1 MVKQKNRKTRTY
13 TRRKRRDGR
22 ITERV
27 QVAERK
33 KKGRKKMKNE
43 IAVVEQLP
51 KIIDKMEEIGADLE
65 KRLEELKLDD
75 LICTEETRKGITDL
89 RTSLKKE
96 QTEFENQRKN
106 IKNEIM
112 APYEEFNKIYDVNI
126 KSKYTNAITV
136 LTEKIAVVENT
147 IRENTKIKMIEFF
160 EEKRNASNI
169 KPEWLSFDELNIK
182 IGINQLTPK
191 GEIVKKVKD
200 EINDAVDTIKTC
212 IDTINSMQDKEEIL
226 VEYLKHKN
234 LQMAIKEVNDRH
246 EILSQVQRDYEAVEE
261 IQVQEEQAIEKVN
274 EVLEAPIEGQMSIDD
289 FEEEV
294 VQEPV
299 KGLFIARFEVLA
311 ETEEALRDLVNFMR
325 ERGIKYE
332 SIE

>member
-1 MVKQKNRKTRTY
+1 
-13 TRRKRRDGR
+13 
-22 ITERV
+22 
-27 QVAERK
+27 
-33 KKGRKKMKNE
+33 MKNE

-51 KIIDKMEEIGADLE
+51 KIIDKMEEIGAYLE

-112 APYEEFNKIYDVNI
+112 APYEEFNKIYDANI

-136 LTEKIAVVENT
+136 LTEKITLVENT
-147 IRENTKIKMIEFF
+147 IRENTRTKMIEFF
-160 EEKRNASNI
+160 EEKRNANNI

-191 GEIVKKVKD
+191 GELVKKVKD

-212 IDTINSMQDKEEIL
+212 IDTINSMQNKEEIL

-234 LQMAIKEVNDRH
+234 LSLAIKDVNDRH
-246 EILSQVQRDYEAVEE
+246 EILSQVKKDYEVVQE
-261 IQVQEEQAIEKVN
+261 IQTQEEQVIEKVN
-274 EVLEAPIEGQMSIDD
+274 GVLEAPVEEQVTIDD
-289 FEEEV
+289 FEEE
-294 VQEPV
+294 E
-299 KGLFIARFEVLA
+299 K
-311 ETEEALRDLVNFMR
+311 TEELFEAKFRVVTTRENLIHLVNFMK
-325 ERGIKYE
+325 ERGVNYE

>member
-1 MVKQKNRKTRTY
+1 
-13 TRRKRRDGR
+13 
-22 ITERV
+22 
-27 QVAERK
+27 
-33 KKGRKKMKNE
+33 MKNE

-65 KRLEELKLDD
+65 KRLEELKLDE
-75 LICTEETRKGITDL
+75 LVCTEETRKGITDL

-96 QTEFENQRKN
+96 QAEFENQRKN

-112 APYEEFNKIYDVNI
+112 APYEEFNKIYDANI
-126 KSKYTNAITV
+126 KSKYTNAIAV

-147 IRENTKIKMIEFF
+147 IRENTRTKMIEFF

-169 KPEWLSFDELNIK
+169 KPEWLSFDELNTK

-191 GEIVKKVKD
+191 GELVKKVKD
-200 EINDAVDTIKTC
+200 EINDAVETIKTC
-212 IDTINSMQDKEEIL
+212 IDAINSMQNKEEIL

-246 EILSQVQRDYEAVEE
+246 EILNQVQRDYEAVEE

-274 EVLEAPIEGQMSIDD
+274 EVLETPIEGQMSIDD
-289 FEEEV
+289 FEEEE

-299 KGLFIARFEVLA
+299 
-311 ETEEALRDLVNFMR
+311 EELLEAKFKAVTTRDNLMFLVHVMKER
-325 ERGIKYE
+325 EIYYE

>member
-1 MVKQKNRKTRTY
+1 
-13 TRRKRRDGR
+13 
-22 ITERV
+22 
-27 QVAERK
+27 
-33 KKGRKKMKNE
+33 MKNE

-51 KIIDKMEEIGADLE
+51 KIIDKMEEIGTDLE
-65 KRLEELKLDD
+65 KRLEELKLDE
-75 LICTEETRKGITDL
+75 LVCTEETRKGITDL

-96 QTEFENQRKN
+96 QAEFENQRKN

-112 APYEEFNKIYDVNI
+112 APYEEFNKIYDANI
-126 KSKYTNAITV
+126 KSKYTNAIAV

-147 IRENTKIKMIEFF
+147 IRENTRTKMIEFF

-169 KPEWLSFDELNIK
+169 KPEWLSFDELNTK

-191 GEIVKKVKD
+191 GELVKKVKD
-200 EINDAVDTIKTC
+200 EINDAVETIKTC
-212 IDTINSMQDKEEIL
+212 IDTINSMQNKEEIL

-246 EILSQVQRDYEAVEE
+246 EILNQVQRDYEAVEE
-261 IQVQEEQAIEKVN
+261 IQVQEEQAVEKVN
-274 EVLEAPIEGQMSIDD
+274 EVLETPVEGQMSIDD
-289 FEEEV
+289 FEEEE

-299 KGLFIARFEVLA
+299 
-311 ETEEALRDLVNFMR
+311 EELLEAKFKAVTTRDNLMFLVHVMK
-325 ERGIKYE
+325 ERGIYYE

>member
-1 MVKQKNRKTRTY
+1 MR
-13 TRRKRRDGR
+13 
-22 ITERV
+22 
-27 QVAERK
+27 
-33 KKGRKKMKNE
+33 NE

-51 KIIDKMEEIGADLE
+51 KIIDKMEEIGTDLE

-96 QTEFENQRKN
+96 QAEFENQRKN
-106 IKNEIM
+106 IKNEII
-112 APYEEFNKIYDVNI
+112 APYEEFNKIYDANI
-126 KSKYTNAITV
+126 KSKYTNAIAV

-169 KPEWLSFDELNIK
+169 KPEWLSFDELNTK

-191 GEIVKKVKD
+191 GELVKKVKD
-200 EINDAVDTIKTC
+200 EINDAVETIKTC
-212 IDTINSMQDKEEIL
+212 IDTINSMQNKEEIL

-234 LQMAIKEVNDRH
+234 LQMAIKDVNDRH
-246 EILSQVQRDYEAVEE
+246 EILNQVQRDYKAVEE

-274 EVLEAPIEGQMSIDD
+274 EILEAPVEGQMSIDD
-289 FEEEV
+289 FEEEEKTGELV
-294 VQEPV
+294 EAKFRTVS
-299 KGLFIARFEVLA
+299 
-311 ETEEALRDLVNFMR
+311 TEDDLMFLVHVMK
-325 ERGIKYE
+325 ERGIYYE

>member
-1 MVKQKNRKTRTY
+1 
-13 TRRKRRDGR
+13 
-22 ITERV
+22 
-27 QVAERK
+27 
-33 KKGRKKMKNE
+33 MKNE

-112 APYEEFNKIYDVNI
+112 APYEEFNKIYDANI

-136 LTEKIAVVENT
+136 LTEKITFVENT
-147 IRENTKIKMIEFF
+147 IRENTRTKMMEFF
-160 EEKRNASNI
+160 EEKRNANNI

-191 GEIVKKVKD
+191 GELVKKVKD

-212 IDTINSMQDKEEIL
+212 IDTINSMQNKEEIL

-234 LQMAIKEVNDRH
+234 LSLAIKDVNDRY
-246 EILSQVQRDYEAVEE
+246 EILNQVKKDYEVVQE
-261 IQVQEEQAIEKVN
+261 IQTQEEQVVEKVN
-274 EVLEAPIEGQMSIDD
+274 EVLEAPVEGQVTIDD
-289 FEEEV
+289 FEEE
-294 VQEPV
+294 E
-299 KGLFIARFEVLA
+299 K
-311 ETEEALRDLVNFMR
+311 TEELFEAKFRVVTTRENLIHLVNFMK
-325 ERGIKYE
+325 ERGVNYE

>member
-1 MVKQKNRKTRTY
+1 MR
-13 TRRKRRDGR
+13 
-22 ITERV
+22 
-27 QVAERK
+27 
-33 KKGRKKMKNE
+33 NE

-51 KIIDKMEEIGADLE
+51 KIIDKMEEIGTDLE
-65 KRLEELKLDD
+65 KRLEELKLDE
-75 LICTEETRKGITDL
+75 LVCTEETRKGITDL

-96 QTEFENQRKN
+96 QAEFENQRKN

-112 APYEEFNKIYDVNI
+112 APYEEFNKIYDANI
-126 KSKYTNAITV
+126 KSKYTNAIAV

-147 IRENTKIKMIEFF
+147 IRENTKTKMIEFF

-169 KPEWLSFDELNIK
+169 KPEWLSFDELNTK

-191 GEIVKKVKD
+191 GELVKKVKD
-200 EINDAVDTIKTC
+200 EINDAVETIKTC
-212 IDTINSMQDKEEIL
+212 IDTINSMQNKEEIL

-246 EILSQVQRDYEAVEE
+246 EILNQVQRDYEAVEE
-261 IQVQEEQAIEKVN
+261 IQVQEEQAVEKVN
-274 EVLEAPIEGQMSIDD
+274 EVLETPVEGQMSIDD
-289 FEEEV
+289 FEEEE

-299 KGLFIARFEVLA
+299 
-311 ETEEALRDLVNFMR
+311 EELLEAKFKTVTTRDNLMFLVHVMK
-325 ERGIKYE
+325 ERGIYYE

>member
-1 MVKQKNRKTRTY
+1 
-13 TRRKRRDGR
+13 
-22 ITERV
+22 
-27 QVAERK
+27 
-33 KKGRKKMKNE
+33 MKNE

-112 APYEEFNKIYDVNI
+112 APYEEFNKIYDANI
-126 KSKYTNAITV
+126 KSKYANAIAI

-147 IRENTKIKMIEFF
+147 IRENTKNKMIEFF

-212 IDTINSMQDKEEIL
+212 IDTINSMQNKEEIL

-246 EILSQVQRDYEAVEE
+246 EILSQVQRDYETVEE

-274 EVLEAPIEGQMSIDD
+274 EVLEAPVEGQMSIDD
-289 FEEEV
+289 FEEEK
-294 VQEPV
+294 VQETV
-299 KGLFIARFEVLA
+299 KGLFIARFEALA

>member
-1 MVKQKNRKTRTY
+1 MR
-13 TRRKRRDGR
+13 
-22 ITERV
+22 
-27 QVAERK
+27 
-33 KKGRKKMKNE
+33 NE

-51 KIIDKMEEIGADLE
+51 KIIDKMEEIGTDLE
-65 KRLEELKLDD
+65 KRLEELKLDE
-75 LICTEETRKGITDL
+75 LVCTEETRKGITDL

-96 QTEFENQRKN
+96 QAEFENQRKN

-112 APYEEFNKIYDVNI
+112 APYEEFNKIYDANI
-126 KSKYTNAITV
+126 KSKYTNAIAV

-147 IRENTKIKMIEFF
+147 IRENTKTKMIEFF

-169 KPEWLSFDELNIK
+169 KPEWLSFDELNTK

-191 GEIVKKVKD
+191 GELVKKVKD
-200 EINDAVDTIKTC
+200 EINDAVETIKTC
-212 IDTINSMQDKEEIL
+212 IDTINSMQNKEEIL

-246 EILSQVQRDYEAVEE
+246 EILNQVQRDYEAVEE

-274 EVLEAPIEGQMSIDD
+274 EVLEAPVEGQMSIDD
-289 FEEEV
+289 FEEEE
-294 VQEPV
+294 VQEAV
-299 KGLFIARFEVLA
+299 
-311 ETEEALRDLVNFMR
+311 EELLEAKFKVVTTRDNLMFLVHVMK
-325 ERGIKYE
+325 ERGIYYE

>member
-1 MVKQKNRKTRTY
+1 MR
-13 TRRKRRDGR
+13 
-22 ITERV
+22 
-27 QVAERK
+27 
-33 KKGRKKMKNE
+33 NE

-51 KIIDKMEEIGADLE
+51 KIIDKMEEIGTDLE
-65 KRLEELKLDD
+65 KRLEELKLDE
-75 LICTEETRKGITDL
+75 LVCTEETRKGITDL

-96 QTEFENQRKN
+96 QAEFENQRKN

-112 APYEEFNKIYDVNI
+112 APYEEFNKIYDANI
-126 KSKYTNAITV
+126 KSKYTNAIAV

-147 IRENTKIKMIEFF
+147 IRENTKTKMIEFF

-169 KPEWLSFDELNIK
+169 KPEWLSFDELNTK

-191 GEIVKKVKD
+191 GELVKKVKD
-200 EINDAVDTIKTC
+200 EINDAVETIKTC
-212 IDTINSMQDKEEIL
+212 IDTINSMQNKEEIL

-246 EILSQVQRDYEAVEE
+246 EILNQVQRDYEAVEE
-261 IQVQEEQAIEKVN
+261 IQVQEEQSIEKVN
-274 EVLEAPIEGQMSIDD
+274 EVLEAPFEGQMSIDD
-289 FEEEV
+289 FEEEE

-299 KGLFIARFEVLA
+299 
-311 ETEEALRDLVNFMR
+311 EELLEAKFKVVTTRDNLMFLVHVMK
-325 ERGIKYE
+325 ERGIYYE

>member
-1 MVKQKNRKTRTY
+1 
-13 TRRKRRDGR
+13 
-22 ITERV
+22 
-27 QVAERK
+27 
-33 KKGRKKMKNE
+33 MKNE

-51 KIIDKMEEIGADLE
+51 KIIDKMEIIGADLE

-75 LICTEETRKGITDL
+75 LICTEETRKGITDF

-112 APYEEFNKIYDVNI
+112 APYEEFNKIYDANI
-126 KSKYTNAITV
+126 KSKYANAIAI
-136 LTEKIAVVENT
+136 LTEKITVVENT
-147 IRENTKIKMIEFF
+147 IRENTKTKMIEFF

-169 KPEWLSFDELNIK
+169 KSEWLSFDELNIK
-182 IGINQLTPK
+182 IGINQLTSK
-191 GEIVKKVKD
+191 GELVKKVKD

-212 IDTINSMQDKEEIL
+212 IDTINSMQNKEEIL
-226 VEYLKHKN
+226 AEYLKHKN

-299 KGLFIARFEVLA
+299 KGLFIARFEALA
-311 ETEEALRDLVNFMR
+311 ETEEALIDLVNFMR

>member
-1 MVKQKNRKTRTY
+1 MR
-13 TRRKRRDGR
+13 
-22 ITERV
+22 
-27 QVAERK
+27 
-33 KKGRKKMKNE
+33 NE

-51 KIIDKMEEIGADLE
+51 KIIDKMEEIGTDLE
-65 KRLEELKLDD
+65 KRLEELKLDE
-75 LICTEETRKGITDL
+75 LVCTEETRKGITDL

-112 APYEEFNKIYDVNI
+112 APYEEFNKIYDANI
-126 KSKYTNAITV
+126 KSKYANAITI

-147 IRENTKIKMIEFF
+147 IRENTRTKMIEFF

-169 KPEWLSFDELNIK
+169 KPEWLSFDELNTK

-191 GEIVKKVKD
+191 GELVKKVKD
-200 EINDAVDTIKTC
+200 EINDAVETIKTC
-212 IDTINSMQDKEEIL
+212 IDAINSMQNKEEIL

-246 EILSQVQRDYEAVEE
+246 EILNQVQRDYEAVEE
-261 IQVQEEQAIEKVN
+261 VQVQEEQAIEKVN
-274 EVLEAPIEGQMSIDD
+274 EVLEAPVEGQMTIDD
-289 FEEEV
+289 FEEEEKTGELV
-294 VQEPV
+294 EAKFRTVS
-299 KGLFIARFEVLA
+299 
-311 ETEEALRDLVNFMR
+311 TEDDLMFLVHVMK
-325 ERGIKYE
+325 ERGIYYE

>member
-1 MVKQKNRKTRTY
+1 
-13 TRRKRRDGR
+13 
-22 ITERV
+22 
-27 QVAERK
+27 
-33 KKGRKKMKNE
+33 MKNE

-51 KIIDKMEEIGADLE
+51 KIIDKMEEIGAYLE

-112 APYEEFNKIYDVNI
+112 APYEEFNKIYDANI

-136 LTEKIAVVENT
+136 LTEKITLVENT
-147 IRENTKIKMIEFF
+147 IRENTRTKMIEFF
-160 EEKRNASNI
+160 EEKRNANNI

-191 GEIVKKVKD
+191 GELVKKVKD

-212 IDTINSMQDKEEIL
+212 IDTINSMQNKEEIL

-234 LQMAIKEVNDRH
+234 LSLAIKDVNDRH
-246 EILSQVQRDYEAVEE
+246 EILSQVKRDYEVVQE
-261 IQVQEEQAIEKVN
+261 IQTQEEQVIEKVN
-274 EVLEAPIEGQMSIDD
+274 EVLEAPVEEQVTIDD
-289 FEEEV
+289 FEEGEKPEELFEAKFRV
-294 VQEPV
+294 VTTREN
-299 KGLFIARFEVLA
+299 LIH
-311 ETEEALRDLVNFMR
+311 LVNFMK
-325 ERGIKYE
+325 ERGVNYE

>member
-1 MVKQKNRKTRTY
+1 
-13 TRRKRRDGR
+13 
-22 ITERV
+22 
-27 QVAERK
+27 
-33 KKGRKKMKNE
+33 MKNE

-51 KIIDKMEEIGADLE
+51 KIIDQMEEIGADLE

-112 APYEEFNKIYDVNI
+112 APYEEFNKIYDANI
-126 KSKYTNAITV
+126 KSKYANAITI

-147 IRENTKIKMIEFF
+147 IRENTRTKMIEFF

-169 KPEWLSFDELNIK
+169 KPEWLSFDELNTK

-191 GEIVKKVKD
+191 GELVKKVKD
-200 EINDAVDTIKTC
+200 EINDAVETIKTC
-212 IDTINSMQDKEEIL
+212 IDTINSMQNKEEIL
-226 VEYLKHKN
+226 AEYLKHKN
-234 LQMAIKEVNDRH
+234 LSLAIKEVNDRH
-246 EILSQVQRDYEAVEE
+246 VVLAQVQRDYEIVEE
-261 IQVQEEQAIEKVN
+261 KKTQEEKIIEKVE
-274 EVLEAPIEGQMSIDD
+274 EVLSAPIEVSNGQMTIDD
-289 FEEEV
+289 FEEEEKTGELV
-294 VQEPV
+294 EAKFRTVS
-299 KGLFIARFEVLA
+299 
-311 ETEEALRDLVNFMR
+311 TEDDLIFLVHVMK
-325 ERGIKYE
+325 ERGIYYE

>member
-1 MVKQKNRKTRTY
+1 
-13 TRRKRRDGR
+13 
-22 ITERV
+22 
-27 QVAERK
+27 
-33 KKGRKKMKNE
+33 MKNE

>member
-1 MVKQKNRKTRTY
+1 
-13 TRRKRRDGR
+13 
-22 ITERV
+22 
-27 QVAERK
+27 
-33 KKGRKKMKNE
+33 MKNE

-65 KRLEELKLDD
+65 KRLEELKLDE
-75 LICTEETRKGITDL
+75 LVCTEETRKGITDL

-96 QTEFENQRKN
+96 QAEFENQRKN

-112 APYEEFNKIYDVNI
+112 APYEEFNKIYDANI
-126 KSKYTNAITV
+126 KSKYANALAI

-147 IRENTKIKMIEFF
+147 IRENTRTKMIEFF

-169 KPEWLSFDELNIK
+169 KPEWLSFDELNTK

-191 GEIVKKVKD
+191 GELVKKVKD
-200 EINDAVDTIKTC
+200 EINDAVETIKTC
-212 IDTINSMQDKEEIL
+212 IDTINSMQNKEEIL

-246 EILSQVQRDYEAVEE
+246 EILNQVQRDYEAVEE

-274 EVLEAPIEGQMSIDD
+274 EVLEAPVEVQMSIDD
-289 FEEEV
+289 FEEEEKTGELV
-294 VQEPV
+294 EAKFRTVS
-299 KGLFIARFEVLA
+299 
-311 ETEEALRDLVNFMR
+311 TEDDLMFLVHVMK
-325 ERGIKYE
+325 ERGIYYE

>member
-1 MVKQKNRKTRTY
+1 
-13 TRRKRRDGR
+13 
-22 ITERV
+22 
-27 QVAERK
+27 
-33 KKGRKKMKNE
+33 MKNE
-43 IAVVEQLP
+43 IAVVKQLP
-51 KIIDKMEEIGADLE
+51 EIVDKMEKIGTDLE
-65 KRLEELKLDD
+65 KRLKKLKLDK
-75 LICTEETRKGITDL
+75 LVCTEETRKGITDL
-89 RTSLKKE
+89 RTSLNKE
-96 QTEFENQRKN
+96 QTEFENQRIN

-112 APYEEFNKIYDVNI
+112 APYEEFNKIYNANI
-126 KSKYTNAITV
+126 KSKYANAIAI

-147 IRENTKIKMIEFF
+147 IRENTRTKMIEFF

-246 EILSQVQRDYEAVEE
+246 EILNQVQRDYKVVEE

-274 EVLEAPIEGQMSIDD
+274 EVLEAPVEGQMSIDD
-289 FEEEV
+289 FEEEE

>member
-1 MVKQKNRKTRTY
+1 
-13 TRRKRRDGR
+13 
-22 ITERV
+22 
-27 QVAERK
+27 
-33 KKGRKKMKNE
+33 MKNE

-51 KIIDKMEEIGADLE
+51 KIIDKMEEIGTDLE
-65 KRLEELKLDD
+65 KRLEELKLDE
-75 LICTEETRKGITDL
+75 LVCTEETRKGITDL

-96 QTEFENQRKN
+96 QAEFENQRKN

-112 APYEEFNKIYDVNI
+112 APYEEFNKIYDANI
-126 KSKYTNAITV
+126 KSKYTNAIAV

-147 IRENTKIKMIEFF
+147 IRENTKTKMIEFF

-169 KPEWLSFDELNIK
+169 KPEWLSFDELNTK

-191 GEIVKKVKD
+191 GELVKKVKD
-200 EINDAVDTIKTC
+200 EINDAVETIKTC
-212 IDTINSMQDKEEIL
+212 IDTINSMQNKEEIL

-246 EILSQVQRDYEAVEE
+246 EILNQVQRDYEAVEE

-274 EVLEAPIEGQMSIDD
+274 EVLEAPVEGQMSIDD
-289 FEEEV
+289 FEEEEKTGELV
-294 VQEPV
+294 EAKFRTVS
-299 KGLFIARFEVLA
+299 
-311 ETEEALRDLVNFMR
+311 TEDDLMFLVHVMK
-325 ERGIKYE
+325 ERGIYYE

>member
-1 MVKQKNRKTRTY
+1 MR
-13 TRRKRRDGR
+13 
-22 ITERV
+22 
-27 QVAERK
+27 
-33 KKGRKKMKNE
+33 NE

-51 KIIDKMEEIGADLE
+51 KIIDQMEEIGADLE

-112 APYEEFNKIYDVNI
+112 APYEEFNKIYDANI
-126 KSKYTNAITV
+126 KSKYANAITI

-147 IRENTKIKMIEFF
+147 IRENTRTKMIEFF
-160 EEKRNASNI
+160 EEKRNACNI

-191 GEIVKKVKD
+191 GELVKKVKD

-212 IDTINSMQDKEEIL
+212 IDTINSMQNKEEIL

-246 EILSQVQRDYEAVEE
+246 EILNQVQRDYEEVEE

-274 EVLEAPIEGQMSIDD
+274 EILEAPVEGQMSIDD
-289 FEEEV
+289 FEEEEKTGELV
-294 VQEPV
+294 EAKFRTVS
-299 KGLFIARFEVLA
+299 
-311 ETEEALRDLVNFMR
+311 TEDDLMFLVHVMK
-325 ERGIKYE
+325 ERGIYYE

>member
-1 MVKQKNRKTRTY
+1 
-13 TRRKRRDGR
+13 
-22 ITERV
+22 
-27 QVAERK
+27 
-33 KKGRKKMKNE
+33 MKNE

-65 KRLEELKLDD
+65 KRLEELKLDE
-75 LICTEETRKGITDL
+75 LVCTEETRKGITDL

-96 QTEFENQRKN
+96 QAEFENQRKN

-112 APYEEFNKIYDVNI
+112 APYEEFNKIYDANI
-126 KSKYTNAITV
+126 KSKYANALAI

-147 IRENTKIKMIEFF
+147 IRENTRTKMIEFF

-169 KPEWLSFDELNIK
+169 KPEWLRFDELNTK

-191 GEIVKKVKD
+191 GELVKKVKD
-200 EINDAVDTIKTC
+200 EINDAVETIKTC
-212 IDTINSMQDKEEIL
+212 IDTINSMQNKEEIL

-246 EILSQVQRDYEAVEE
+246 EILNQVQRDYEAVEE
-261 IQVQEEQAIEKVN
+261 VQVQEEQAIEKVN
-274 EVLEAPIEGQMSIDD
+274 EVLEAPVEGQMTIDD
-289 FEEEV
+289 FEEEEKTGELV
-294 VQEPV
+294 EAKFRTVS
-299 KGLFIARFEVLA
+299 
-311 ETEEALRDLVNFMR
+311 TEDDLMFLVHVMK
-325 ERGIKYE
+325 ERGIYYE